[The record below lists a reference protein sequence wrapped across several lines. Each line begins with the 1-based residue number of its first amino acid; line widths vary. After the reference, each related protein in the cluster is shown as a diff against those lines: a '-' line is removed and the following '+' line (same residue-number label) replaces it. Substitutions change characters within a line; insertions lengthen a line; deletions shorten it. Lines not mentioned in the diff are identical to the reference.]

1 MNYAEVDKILLPW
14 LKRYGLH
21 VFTMHREDEV
31 RAIYVVDDA
40 GESYQIWISPPD
52 ESQRVRVFA
61 GNNKSRRKKKSKEY
75 ETILSDLER
84 TLEVA
89 YSQIMGWV
97 SEAGHMR
104 TPVL

>member
-1 MNYAEVDKILLPW
+1 MTYADVDKILLPW

-31 RAIYVVDDA
+31 RSIYVVDDA
-40 GESYQIWISPPD
+40 GDSYQIWLSPPD
-52 ESQRVRVFA
+52 ECQRVRVFV
-61 GNNKSRRKKKSKEY
+61 GNNKRRRKKKSQEY
-75 ETILSDLER
+75 ETSLSDLER
-84 TLEVA
+84 ALEEA

-97 SEAGHMR
+97 SEAGHTR